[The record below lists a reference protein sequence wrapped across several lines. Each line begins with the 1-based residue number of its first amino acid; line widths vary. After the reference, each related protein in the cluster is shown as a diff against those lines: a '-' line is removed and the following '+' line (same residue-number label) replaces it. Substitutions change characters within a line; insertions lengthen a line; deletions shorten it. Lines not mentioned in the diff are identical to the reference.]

1 MRNID
6 GMVAWVTGAG
16 TGIGEGAALALAQ
29 GGVKVVL
36 TGRRARPLEA
46 ALDAIVDAG
55 GHGRFIIG
63 DATDRESMRETA
75 ADIYRQYGRLDLLF
89 NNHGINVRDR
99 YWSGGALDGW
109 DEVIDVNIKGA
120 YNCAEAAL
128 RVMRPQGEGTIIT
141 TSSKAGVN
149 YSLRSG
155 VAYCASKHAVMAL
168 NQLINAEHGN
178 EGIRACALCPGEV
191 ETPILDHRPVQ
202 VPRED
207 RDRLIQKEDMG
218 EIVVFVLSMPRHVT
232 LNEIIISPT
241 HSRALQPGEVR

>member
-1 MRNID
+1 
-6 GMVAWVTGAG
+6 MVRGSAKGP
-16 TGIGEGAALALAQ
+16 LALAKE
-29 GGVKVVL
+29 GVKVVL
-36 TGRRARPLEA
+36 TGRRVEPLEA
-46 ALDAIVDAG
+46 VVSAIVAASGYGEIMAG
-55 GHGRFIIG
+55 
-63 DATDRESMRETA
+63 DTMNREAMRVTA
-75 ADIYRQYGRLDLLF
+75 ADIHRRHHRLDLLF

-99 YWSGGALDGW
+99 YWNGGALEGW

-120 YNCAEAAL
+120 YNCADAAL

-202 VPRED
+202 VPCKD

-218 EIVVFVLSMPRHVT
+218 EIVVFVLRMPTRIV

-241 HSRALQPGEVR
+241 HSRTLQPGEVG